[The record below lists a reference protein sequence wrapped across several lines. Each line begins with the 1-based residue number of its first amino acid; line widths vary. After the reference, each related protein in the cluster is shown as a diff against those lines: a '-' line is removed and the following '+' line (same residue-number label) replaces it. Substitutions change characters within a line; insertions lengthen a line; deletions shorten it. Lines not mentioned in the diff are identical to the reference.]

1 MHRLNRSEN
10 IQSSRTPVFGL
21 SLMLGSLLA
30 VTIAGLALAEPEFG
44 GGGEWNRFKARETL
58 IKSST
63 SSSTATDSMPSNGQA
78 GAAGQFQPTQQSY
91 FVVPGYFANQPK
103 PNERP
108 TETFR
113 APTLLSGSAQSNAG
127 INAFA
132 ATLPFTTGIG
142 YGYGGWLGG
151 WGGPGP
157 GYGYGYGFGGP
168 TSFGVAALGA
178 SAAFMGGGAGSF
190 GSGFGIG
197 GPLGLASAIS
207 PFGGGYWGGGWRG
220 YGNLS
225 GRAGYGGLGGWG
237 GYGGLGGW
245 GGYGGLGGWGGYG
258 GPGGWG
264 GYSGLGGWGGGPWGW
279 YGGSFGA
286 AGLGASAAFMSGG
299 SQTGVVT
306 PTNVIQSAPS
316 KPSGNYYA
324 PSTADPSA
332 SGGYYATT
340 APAAIPMMQQ
350 KAPVTNFWGGS
361 GSPLPKDI
369 NSVPW
374 AK

>member
-1 MHRLNRSEN
+1 MNLSHGSERGQSNRSESTG
-10 IQSSRTPVFGL
+10 IAVLLGTLLTLATPVL
-21 SLMLGSLLA
+21 
-30 VTIAGLALAEPEFG
+30 GLAQTQSDSESDG
-44 GGGEWNRFKARETL
+44 QWNRFKSRDRAIQSSAASGSAAKTSAASGLGASETG
-58 IKSST
+58 S
-63 SSSTATDSMPSNGQA
+63 
-78 GAAGQFQPTQQSY
+78 GQFQPTKQGY

-103 PNERP
+103 PYERP

-113 APTLLSGSAQSNAG
+113 TPTLLQGAAQANSG

-132 ATLPFTTGIG
+132 ATLPFTTGMGYGG
-142 YGYGGWLGG
+142 YGYGGWGAPGFGNGG
-151 WGGPGP
+151 WGRHGF

-168 TSFGVAALGA
+168 SSLGVAALGA
-178 SAAFMGGGAGSF
+178 SAAFMGGSPGSI
-190 GSGFGIG
+190 GSGFGFG
-197 GPLGLASAIS
+197 GPLGLAGAIS

-220 YGNLS
+220 YG
-225 GRAGYGGLGGWG
+225 GWG
-237 GYGGLGGW
+237 GYGGLGGY
-245 GGYGGLGGWGGYG
+245 GGFGGLGGLGGWGGY
-258 GPGGWG
+258 
-264 GYSGLGGWGGGPWGW
+264 GGWGGGPWGW

-286 AGLGASAAFMSGG
+286 AALGASAASMSGG

-306 PTNVIQSAPS
+306 PTNVMQSAPS
-316 KPSGNYYA
+316 KASGNYYA
-324 PSTADPSA
+324 PSTADSTA